1 MRYVLLGKLN
11 PEWIDKGERFT
22 NAKAKAEEL
31 GVTIETVLYTQG
43 SYDFVDVISTDDPTA
58 AVAFSAWYA
67 AQGYGA
73 ITTMPAFS
81 TEEFGQAIENI

>member
-1 MRYVLLGKLN
+1 MRYVLLGKLS
-11 PEWIDKGERFT
+11 PDWIDKGERFT

-31 GVTIETVLYTQG
+31 GVTIETVLYTLG
-43 SYDFVDVISTDDPTA
+43 SYDFVDVISTDDPKA
-58 AVAFSAWYA
+58 AAAFSAWYA